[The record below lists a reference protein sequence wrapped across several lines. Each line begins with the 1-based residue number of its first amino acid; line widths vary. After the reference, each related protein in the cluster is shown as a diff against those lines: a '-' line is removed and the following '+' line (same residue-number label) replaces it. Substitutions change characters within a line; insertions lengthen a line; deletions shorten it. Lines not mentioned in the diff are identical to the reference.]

1 MMNAV
6 EKKKK
11 KKSISKWLLMI
22 IPILIMLLFFAF
34 LYHDQ
39 LFSQLKTEKG
49 GTDYSG
55 TDSGDNGENAAEGI
69 ISESDEQRCR
79 IVERNTSELFS
90 VMIQPENDETYT
102 LAYIDGRMYLDG
114 DTDDPVKESICHE
127 LMTYATEIIASEV
140 IADLSSPGS
149 SIAPEVYGLDS
160 PSYIAEITYIDGE
173 RITLFFGKDAEMDGM
188 LWYYMK
194 TDRSDY
200 VYLVPSDFYDA
211 FSYKKVALHP
221 VEQLQLDPTLID
233 IIDVSGTN
241 DFMLQY
247 TKGNWEVIRPAVY
260 PADYTVVDK
269 LLKRIGNMRFY
280 AYIGEKD
287 QLALSDYGLSEPSL
301 SIRFTTADTIVK
313 GYDSDNVYTEVEIP
327 GETHQLLIGK
337 EYNAATYYCLY
348 DDTVYIGTDFSIGFW
363 NDVDPF
369 DFMLLNPINIPT
381 YKLCS
386 ISVHTKEND
395 TEYSFML
402 SEAENTGSDFQDDSD
417 TVYDLIVYKDNQQI
431 DSNSFLSW
439 YGQLTGLTVSGKL
452 QKIIPESEHSPDV
465 SLLIKTEDF
474 TRKIDLVKTDPLNYA
489 LYINGVS
496 LYQINISKIETLT
509 EMP

>member
-1 MMNAV
+1 MMNTV

-11 KKSISKWLLMI
+11 KKSLSKWLLVF
-22 IPILIMLLFFAF
+22 IPVVIMLLFLAF
-34 LYHDQ
+34 LYQDQ
-39 LFSQLKTEKG
+39 LLSRLKTEKG
-49 GTDYSG
+49 STKYSG
-55 TDSGDNGENAAEGI
+55 TDSGDTGENAADGI
-69 ISESDEQRCR
+69 ISESDEQLCH
-79 IVERNTSELFS
+79 IVERNTDELFS
-90 VMIQPENDETYT
+90 VMILPENDEAYT
-102 LAYIDGRMYLDG
+102 LAYIDGQMYLDG
-114 DTDDPVKESICHE
+114 DTDYPVKESICHE

-173 RITLFFGKDAEMDGM
+173 RITLFFGNDVEMDGL
-188 LWYYMK
+188 LWYYTK

-200 VYLVPSDFYDA
+200 VYLFPSDFYDA
-211 FSYKKVALHP
+211 FSYKKIALHP
-221 VEQLQLDPTLID
+221 VEQFQIDPILID
-233 IIDVSGTN
+233 IIDVCGTN

-269 LLKRIGNMRFY
+269 LLNRIGNMRFY
-280 AYIGEKD
+280 AYVGEKD

-301 SIRFTTADTIVK
+301 SIRFTMADTIVK
-313 GYDSDNVYTEVEIP
+313 GYDIDNVYIEVEVP

-337 EYNAATYYCLY
+337 EYNAAAYYCMY

-369 DFMLLNPINIPT
+369 DFMLLNPVNTPT
-381 YKLCS
+381 YKLNS
-386 ISVHTKEND
+386 ISVQTKDTD

-402 SEAENTGSDFQDDSD
+402 SDAENTGSNSQDDSD
-417 TVYDLIVYKDNQQI
+417 TVYDLIVYKDNQLI

-439 YGQLTGLTVSGKL
+439 YGQLTGLTVSGRL
-452 QKIIPESEHSPDV
+452 QKNIPESELSPDI

-489 LYINGVS
+489 VYINGVS
-496 LYQINISKIETLT
+496 LYQINISKIETLI

>member
-1 MMNAV
+1 MMNTV

-11 KKSISKWLLMI
+11 KKSLSKWMLVI
-22 IPILIMLLFFAF
+22 VPVVIMLLFLAF
-34 LYHDQ
+34 LYQDQ
-39 LFSQLKTEKG
+39 LLSRLKTEKG
-49 GTDYSG
+49 STEYSG
-55 TDSGDNGENAAEGI
+55 TDSVDNGKNAADGI
-69 ISESDEQRCR
+69 ISESDEQLCH
-79 IVERNTSELFS
+79 IVERNTNELFS
-90 VMIQPENDETYT
+90 VMIQPENDEAYT
-102 LAYIDGRMYLDG
+102 LAYIDGQMYLDG
-114 DTDDPVKESICHE
+114 DTDAPVKESICHE
-127 LMTYATEIIASEV
+127 LMTYATEIVPSEV
-140 IADLSSPGS
+140 IANLSSPGS
-149 SIAPEVYGLDS
+149 SITAEVYGLDS
-160 PSYIAEITYIDGE
+160 PSYVAEITYIDGE
-173 RITLFFGKDAEMDGM
+173 RITLFFGKDVEMDGM

-211 FSYKKVALHP
+211 FSYKKIALHP
-221 VEQLQLDPTLID
+221 VEQLKLDPTLID
-233 IIDVSGTN
+233 IIDVSGSN

-269 LLKRIGNMRFY
+269 LLNRISNMRFY
-280 AYIGEKD
+280 AFVGEKD

-301 SIRFTTADTIVK
+301 SIRFTMADTIVK
-313 GYDSDNVYTEVEIP
+313 GYDSDNVYTEVEVP

-337 EYNAATYYCLY
+337 EYNAATYYCMY
-348 DDTVYIGTDFSIGFW
+348 DDIVYIGTDFSIGFW

-369 DFMLLNPINIPT
+369 DFMLLNPVNIPT
-381 YKLCS
+381 YKLIS
-386 ISVHTKEND
+386 ISVHTKDTD

-402 SEAENTGSDFQDDSD
+402 SDAGNAGSDSQDDSD

-439 YGQLTGLTVSGKL
+439 YGQLTGLTVSGRL
-452 QKIIPESEHSPDV
+452 QNNIPESELSPDI